1 MYNKVILIGRLTKD
15 IELQKTKDSEYGR
28 FGLAVNEFR
37 GKDKEDHVD
46 FINCIAWNDL
56 AKNMATHL
64 SKGSLVQVDGKIRTG
79 SYTNKEGATIYT
91 TDIVV
96 NNVVFLDSKP
106 KEEQA
111 PVVEEDLPF

>member
-28 FGLAVNEFR
+28 FGLAVNEYR
-37 GKDKEDHVD
+37 GKDQDEHVD

-64 SKGSLVQVDGKIRTG
+64 FKGSLVQVDGKIRTG
-79 SYTNKEGATIYT
+79 SYTNKDGVTVYT

-96 NNVVFLDSKP
+96 NSVVFLDSKP
-106 KEEQA
+106 KEDNAA
-111 PVVEEDLPF
+111 PVPF

>member
-28 FGLAVNEFR
+28 FSLAVNEFR

-56 AKNMATHL
+56 AKNMAMHL

-111 PVVEEDLPF
+111 PVEEDLPF